1 MGKIIPSFEVN
12 GKRYEI
18 KRNRYLT
25 AELDKWNNEIKMTD
39 EEESES
45 VKEQAKL
52 DNLEK
57 LAKRK
62 EELYEKFLETFSKE
76 DEEIYNK
83 SCVAYEKLVD
93 ELAKSKNVVGKQRKK
108 MLDCAEKLIIR
119 ALQLDE
125 KGNEIRSDEET
136 KEIWCTFVEEVGK
149 TVAVEFVV
157 YTANYILGGDE
168 EENENPFLK
177 AQRTKM
183 EKKLEQRRGLSK
195 VQK

>member
-62 EELYEKFLETFSKE
+62 EELYEKYLETFSQE

-93 ELAKSKNVVGKQRKK
+93 ELAKNQNVVGKQRKK
-108 MLDCAEKLIIR
+108 MIDCAEKLIIR

-125 KGNEIRSDEET
+125 KGNEIRSDEEA

-168 EENENPFLK
+168 EESENPFLK

>member
-18 KRNRYLT
+18 RRTRYLT

-62 EELYEKFLETFSKE
+62 EELYEKYLETFSQE

-108 MLDCAEKLIIR
+108 TIDCAEKLIIR

-125 KGNEIRSDEET
+125 KGNETCSDEEA

-149 TVAVEFVV
+149 SVAVEFVV

-183 EKKLEQRRGLSK
+183 EKKLEQRKGLSK